1 MQILKKICDHPS
13 LLTKRAA
20 EDVLEG
26 MDSMLNQ
33 DECGLAE
40 KLAMH
45 AANLTEEDDF
55 QEKHDNLSCKISF
68 ILSLLVCGSYKFCD
82 ICDVATTYCYL
93 VSNSCEILQ
102 NKLIPEGH
110 NVLIF
115 SQTRKM
121 LNLIQVYY
129 SNHNLQS
136 FSVSILQFAISGWVG
151 NGFVCIL

>member
-1 MQILKKICDHPS
+1 MKKICDHPY

-33 DECGLAE
+33 EDCGLAE

-45 AANLTEEDDF
+45 AAQLTEENDL
-55 QEKHDNLSCKISF
+55 QEKHANLSCKISF
-68 ILSLLVCGSYKFCD
+68 ILSLLVRRLSSIRLILCLTIFCF
-82 ICDVATTYCYL
+82 VM
-93 VSNSCEILQ
+93 SNVVLEFLQ
-102 NKLIPEGH
+102 EKLIPEGH

-121 LNLIQVYY
+121 LNIIQV
-129 SNHNLQS
+129 S
-136 FSVSILQFAISGWVG
+136 FSTPQLVSSLNFLPLNFSRIRTSNIA
-151 NGFVCIL
+151 N